1 MSSTSDWK
9 QMTMGSTATTDSKTP
24 TTEDTPMP
32 RNSSTIS
39 HGRRFF
45 MLTNTDSRRSSSE
58 VRPPSLA

>member
-1 MSSTSDWK
+1 MNAVLQIRNTSMRNTSASDWK

-39 HGRRFF
+39 HGKRF
-45 MLTNTDSRRSSSE
+45 SC
-58 VRPPSLA
+58 